1 MVKSGDT
8 LKVFMNIKA
17 RLARFLV
24 GMVPPRD
31 VEDIIQETYVHLC
44 KIENKSYIKDS
55 ESFMFRTARNLALD
69 HLKRAETRLT
79 SGVDNM
85 DDHVIEEHDPTYG
98 QIASDEEFGLFCA
111 AIRELPRQSQRAF
124 ILKKVYG
131 YSLKEIMLEMDL
143 GQPTVESHIVSATK
157 KCVQYM
163 RNYGVEFRSKKA
175 GSRHQQTA
183 LSDAQLGAK
192 K

>member
-1 MVKSGDT
+1 
-8 LKVFMNIKA
+8 
-17 RLARFLV
+17 
-24 GMVPPRD
+24 MVPPRD
-31 VEDIIQETYVHLC
+31 VEDIIQETYVRMC
-44 KIENKSYIKDS
+44 KAENKTFIKDS

-69 HLKRAETRLT
+69 YLKRAETRLT
-79 SGVDNM
+79 SGVD
-85 DDHVIEEHDPTYG
+85 DIDEILLEEHDPTFG

-111 AIRELPRQSQRAF
+111 AIRELPKQSQRAF

-157 KCVQYM
+157 KCVQHL
-163 RNYGVEFRSKKA
+163 RNHNVEFSGKKVRSM
-175 GSRHQQTA
+175 RHQTV

>member
-1 MVKSGDT
+1 MKPSST
-8 LKVFMNIKA
+8 LEVFVNIKA
-17 RLARFLV
+17 RLSRFLV
-24 GMVPPRD
+24 SMVPPRD
-31 VEDIIQETYVHLC
+31 VEDIIQETYVRMC
-44 KIENKSYIKDS
+44 KVENKTLIKDS

-69 HLKRAETRLT
+69 YLKRAETRLT
-79 SGVDNM
+79 SGVD
-85 DDHVIEEHDPTYG
+85 DVDEILLEEYDPTFG
-98 QIASDEEFGLFCA
+98 QIASDEEFGLFCS
-111 AIRELPRQSQRAF
+111 AIRELPKQSQRAF

-163 RNYGVEFRSKKA
+163 RNHNVELSGKKVGSK
-175 GSRHQQTA
+175 RHQTV
-183 LSDAQLGAK
+183 LSDAQLGVK

>member
-1 MVKSGDT
+1 MKPSST
-8 LKVFMNIKA
+8 LEVFVNIKA
-17 RLARFLV
+17 RLSRFLV
-24 GMVPPRD
+24 SMVPPRD
-31 VEDIIQETYVHLC
+31 VEDIIQETYVRMC
-44 KIENKSYIKDS
+44 KVENKTLIKDS

-69 HLKRAETRLT
+69 YLKRAETRLT
-79 SGVDNM
+79 SGVD
-85 DDHVIEEHDPTYG
+85 DVDEILLEEYDPTFG

-111 AIRELPRQSQRAF
+111 AIRELPKQSQRAF

-163 RNYGVEFRSKKA
+163 RNHNVELSVKKV
-175 GSRHQQTA
+175 GSMRHQTV

>member
-1 MVKSGDT
+1 MKPSST
-8 LKVFMNIKA
+8 LEVFVNIKA
-17 RLARFLV
+17 RLSRFLV
-24 GMVPPRD
+24 SMVPPRD
-31 VEDIIQETYVHLC
+31 VEDIIQETYVRMC
-44 KIENKSYIKDS
+44 KVENKTLIKDS

-69 HLKRAETRLT
+69 YLKRAETRLT
-79 SGVDNM
+79 SGVD
-85 DDHVIEEHDPTYG
+85 DVDEILLEEYDPTFG

-111 AIRELPRQSQRAF
+111 AIRELPKQSQRAF

-163 RNYGVEFRSKKA
+163 RNHNVELSGKKV
-175 GSRHQQTA
+175 GSMRQQTV

>member
-1 MVKSGDT
+1 MKPSST
-8 LKVFMNIKA
+8 LEVFVNIKA
-17 RLARFLV
+17 RLSRFLV
-24 GMVPPRD
+24 SMVPPRD
-31 VEDIIQETYVHLC
+31 VEDIIQETYVRMC
-44 KIENKSYIKDS
+44 KAENKTFIKDS

-69 HLKRAETRLT
+69 YLKRAETRLT
-79 SGVDNM
+79 SGVD
-85 DDHVIEEHDPTYG
+85 DIDEILLEEHDPTFG

-111 AIRELPRQSQRAF
+111 AIRELPKQSQRAF

-163 RNYGVEFRSKKA
+163 RNHNVELSGKKV
-175 GSRHQQTA
+175 GSMRHQTV

>member
-55 ESFMFRTARNLALD
+55 ESFMFSTARNLALD

-79 SGVDNM
+79 RGVDNM
-85 DDHVIEEHDPTYG
+85 DDQVVEEHDPTYG

-175 GSRHQQTA
+175 GLRHQQTA
-183 LSDAQLGAK
+183 LSDTQLGAK

>member
-1 MVKSGDT
+1 MKPRST
-8 LKVFMNIKA
+8 LEVFVNIKA
-17 RLARFLV
+17 RLSRFLV
-24 GMVPPRD
+24 SMVPPRD
-31 VEDIIQETYVHLC
+31 VEDIIQETYVRMC
-44 KIENKSYIKDS
+44 KAENKTLIKDS

-69 HLKRAETRLT
+69 YLKRAETRLT
-79 SGVDNM
+79 SGVD
-85 DDHVIEEHDPTYG
+85 DVDEILLEEYDPTFG
-98 QIASDEEFGLFCA
+98 QIASDEEFGIFCA
-111 AIRELPRQSQRAF
+111 AIRELPKQSQRAF

-163 RNYGVEFRSKKA
+163 RNYNVELSGKKV
-175 GSRHQQTA
+175 GSMRHQTV

>member
-1 MVKSGDT
+1 MKPSST
-8 LKVFMNIKA
+8 LEVFVNIKA
-17 RLARFLV
+17 RLSRFLV
-24 GMVPPRD
+24 SMVPPRD
-31 VEDIIQETYVHLC
+31 VEDIIQETYVRMC
-44 KIENKSYIKDS
+44 KVENKTLIKDS

-69 HLKRAETRLT
+69 YLKRAETRLT
-79 SGVDNM
+79 SGVD
-85 DDHVIEEHDPTYG
+85 DVDEILLEEYDPTFG

-111 AIRELPRQSQRAF
+111 AIRELPKQSQRAF

-143 GQPTVESHIVSATK
+143 GQPTVESHIVSAMK

-163 RNYGVEFRSKKA
+163 RNHNVELSGKKV
-175 GSRHQQTA
+175 GSMRHQTV

>member
-1 MVKSGDT
+1 MKPSST
-8 LKVFMNIKA
+8 LEVFVNIKA
-17 RLARFLV
+17 RLSRFLV
-24 GMVPPRD
+24 SMVPPRD
-31 VEDIIQETYVHLC
+31 VEDIIQETYVRMC
-44 KIENKSYIKDS
+44 KVENKTLIKDS

-69 HLKRAETRLT
+69 YLKLAETRLT
-79 SGVDNM
+79 SGVDNV
-85 DDHVIEEHDPTYG
+85 DEILLEEYDPTFG

-111 AIRELPRQSQRAF
+111 AIRELPKQSQRAF

-143 GQPTVESHIVSATK
+143 GQPTVESHIVSAMK

-163 RNYGVEFRSKKA
+163 RNHNVELGGKKV
-175 GSRHQQTA
+175 GSMRHQTV